1 MIDLLIATLVSLS
14 RLTDEE
20 EEPCV
25 VPAGS
30 KTPGQDCEKELGLA
44 RKIRNVFFEV
54 FVVFKCVSFA
64 YKLIWMALKYK
75 RTYGTLSLP
84 EVWIIL
90 LTLLK
95 VTILI
100 PNYFII
106 EINTLFVVFLLN
118 SYCSYFLTYI
128 FA

>member
-1 MIDLLIATLVSLS
+1 MLDLLIATLVTLS

-20 EEPCV
+20 EPCV
-25 VPAGS
+25 VPEGS
-30 KTPGQDCEKELGLA
+30 KTPGQDCEKELSLA
-44 RKIRNVFFEV
+44 RKLRDWFFKI
-54 FVVFKCVSFA
+54 FVVFKCLSFG
-64 YKLIWMALKYK
+64 YKMIWMAIKYK
-75 RTYGTLSLP
+75 RTYGTLRLP

-106 EINTLFVVFLLN
+106 EINTLFIVFLLN

>member
-1 MIDLLIATLVSLS
+1 M
-14 RLTDEE
+14 
-20 EEPCV
+20 
-25 VPAGS
+25 
-30 KTPGQDCEKELGLA
+30 
-44 RKIRNVFFEV
+44 
-54 FVVFKCVSFA
+54 SFA

-75 RTYGTLSLP
+75 RTYGTLRLP

-106 EINTLFVVFLLN
+106 EINTLFIVFLLN